1 MRGDN
6 GELIRGRW
14 RAGPSGHG
22 VVGAHP
28 WYAVSVENTAEM
40 LRYPG
45 NGNERVRVE
54 QPTAAVMHG
63 ANDDAPQ
70 IKERKKKGK
79 WWENAAWL
87 CCGLVRDE
95 EGGMRMR
102 TVRHARTE
110 PLFVG
115 ATNTDVVV

>member
-1 MRGDN
+1 M
-6 GELIRGRW
+6 
-14 RAGPSGHG
+14 
-22 VVGAHP
+22 
-28 WYAVSVENTAEM
+28 
-40 LRYPG
+40 RYPG

-54 QPTAAVMHG
+54 QPAAAVMHG

-70 IKERKKKGK
+70 IKERKKKRK

-95 EGGMRMR
+95 EGGMRIR
-102 TVRHARTE
+102 AVRHARTE

-115 ATNTDVVV
+115 ATNTDIGV